1 MPSQSLHLFPGPNHL
16 PIYIYCSGSIHSLS
30 LILPFV
36 LLSSWESIVSI
47 YILRNKTNEMS
58 NNTNMPDTTSPQ
70 KPPCNFL
77 PFAKYLLI
85 SIKFTQMWLIPI
97 DPLKYIFQV
106 QGSQ

>member
-1 MPSQSLHLFPGPNHL
+1 
-16 PIYIYCSGSIHSLS
+16 
-30 LILPFV
+30 
-36 LLSSWESIVSI
+36 
-47 YILRNKTNEMS
+47 MS

-106 QGSQ
+106 QGSQW